1 MSLVENKDSLYR
13 PDIQGLRALAILV
26 VVCYHSGFVFKSGF
40 IGVDVF
46 FAISGYVISSSLIR
60 EINKHGKISIPQ
72 FFARRIRRL
81 LPALALMLSV
91 VLLASTWLSSSSAR
105 VQTVRTGF
113 FATFSSANLFL
124 FRFRPDGYFVVGEKT
139 NALLHTWS
147 LSIEEQFYL
156 FFPLLILFAIW
167 FSRKPSV
174 DIKICIRYL
183 CGVVGLASI
192 VICMGASMGE
202 IPEVSGVFSR
212 VLGTTSVDA
221 RFAFYLPLTRAWEF
235 LAGAIFATF
244 ALESTRTFRKSV
256 STFAGMI
263 LILGSSVFLH
273 DAQSYPGYFAAFPI
287 VGALVLLL
295 IGNVE
300 GPVNSLLSTKAMC
313 WIGDRSYGWYLW
325 HWPMIQFIK
334 PFWPENRWASGG
346 AALFALIPAAIS
358 YRWIENVSRSSPTW
372 RTKGKMALLISSSL
386 ILPLLMGATSRDRS
400 PELDYHMDAKMG
412 CQYGDLANLDPGG
425 KCSLAIAGSHGYAVL
440 IGDSHAGMLSEGF
453 VTASHE
459 IGLDAV
465 IAVNG
470 NHPFLYRPWDMETTR
485 SEYPFQAI
493 ETWADGEVKPSI
505 VVIGQVKY
513 LEADGAENFTW
524 SDQFI
529 PILKQLETLGIAVV
543 VAAPAWN
550 MGVTPRA
557 CSILQV
563 TISKC
568 PASTNLSTFGL
579 DNGRGAMVDQWRI
592 AVNSVHNS
600 VLMDTLPVLC
610 PKLECSTRREGE
622 WWWRDEAHISITASN
637 ALAPL
642 IAEKM
647 LEAQRLV
654 K

>member
-1 MSLVENKDSLYR
+1 MSTAANQSVLYR
-13 PDIQGLRALAILV
+13 PDIQGLRAIAILV
-26 VVCYHSGFVFKSGF
+26 VVCYHSGFLFKSGF
-40 IGVDVF
+40 VGVDVF

-60 EINKHGKISIPQ
+60 EIESNGRISISQ
-72 FFARRIRRL
+72 FYARRIRRL
-81 LPALALMLSV
+81 LPALAVMLSV
-91 VLLASTWLSSSSAR
+91 VLFASTWLSALSAR
-105 VQTVRTGF
+105 VQTVRTGM
-113 FATFSSANLFL
+113 FATFSAANLFL

-156 FFPLLILFAIW
+156 LFPILMIVAMQVAQK
-167 FSRKPSV
+167 SSV
-174 DIKICIRYL
+174 NIRVGIRYVCGLVGVISLAICI
-183 CGVVGLASI
+183 GSSI
-192 VICMGASMGE
+192 GRF
-202 IPEVSGVFSR
+202 PEVSGKFSR
-212 VLGTTSVDA
+212 ILGTTSVDA
-221 RFAFYLPLTRAWEF
+221 RFAFYLPFARAWEF
-235 LAGAIFATF
+235 LAGVILATF
-244 ALESTRTFRKSV
+244 TFQSARNIGKSITAYLGLAL
-256 STFAGMI
+256 I
-263 LILGSSVFLH
+263 IGSALFLH
-273 DAQSYPGYFAAFPI
+273 DATSFPGFWALLPI
-287 VGALVLLL
+287 VGALNLLSASRTK
-295 IGNVE
+295 
-300 GPVNSLLSTKAMC
+300 GPVNSLLTSRAMG

-325 HWPMIQFIK
+325 HWPMIQFTK
-334 PFWPENRWASGG
+334 PFWPENRVAS
-346 AALFALIPAAIS
+346 IPAAMFALVPAAMS
-358 YRWIENVSRSSPTW
+358 YRWIENRFRISPAW
-372 RTKGKMALLISSSL
+372 RVKNKMVLLIACSL
-386 ILPLLMGATSRDRS
+386 LVPLFMGATSRDLS

-513 LEADGAENFTW
+513 LETDGAESITW

-592 AVNSVHNS
+592 AVDSVHNS
-600 VLMDTLPVLC
+600 VLMDTLPILC
-610 PKLECSTRREGE
+610 PKLECSTRREGK

>member
-1 MSLVENKDSLYR
+1 MSLVENQDSLYR

-26 VVCYHSGFVFKSGF
+26 VVCYHSGVLLTSGF
-40 IGVDVF
+40 VGVDVF

-60 EINKHGKISIPQ
+60 ETYKHGKISIPQ

-91 VLLASTWLSSSSAR
+91 VLLASTWLSSLSAR

-167 FSRKPSV
+167 FSRKSSV
-174 DIKICIRYL
+174 DIKIGIRYL
-183 CGVVGLASI
+183 CGVVGLVSI
-192 VICMGASMGE
+192 VLCMGASMGG

-212 VLGTTSVDA
+212 ILGTASLDA

-235 LAGAIFATF
+235 LAGAIIATF
-244 ALESTRTFRKSV
+244 ALESARTFRKSV
-256 STFAGMI
+256 SAFAGMI

-295 IGNVE
+295 IGNVD
-300 GPVNSLLSTKAMC
+300 GAVKSLLSSRAMC

-325 HWPMIQFIK
+325 HWPLIQFIK
-334 PFWPENRWASGG
+334 PFWPENRWASGC
-346 AALFALIPAAIS
+346 AALFAIIPATLS
-358 YRWIENVSRSSPTW
+358 YRWIENVSRSSPVW
-372 RTKGKMALLISSSL
+372 RTKRKMALLIFVSL
-386 ILPLLMGATSRDRS
+386 TLPLFMGATSRDLT
-400 PELDYHMDAKMG
+400 PELDYHLDAKLG
-412 CQYGDLANLDPGG
+412 CQYGDLANLDPSG
-425 KCSLAIAGSHGYAVL
+425 KCSLAIAGSRGYAVL

-485 SEYPFQAI
+485 SEYPFQVI
-493 ETWADGEVKPSI
+493 ETWADGKGRPSV
-505 VVIGQVKY
+505 VVIAQSGYVM
-513 LEADGAENFTW
+513 ENSDGSTW

-529 PILKQLETLGIAVV
+529 PILKRLEELGVPVV
-543 VAAPAWN
+543 VTEAAV
-550 MGVTPRA
+550 GVDIEPRS
-557 CSILQV
+557 CSAIQNYV
-563 TISKC
+563 GKC
-568 PASTNLSTFGL
+568 PADIQWKTSVL
-579 DNGRGAMVDQWRI
+579 DKNREGRTTDEIR
-592 AVNSVHNS
+592 AVMTVGNA
-600 VLMDTLPVLC
+600 VLMDTLPLLC
-610 PKLECSTRREGE
+610 PVENCRMRRDGR
-622 WWWRDEAHISITASN
+622 WWWRDSAHISVTASN
-637 ALAPL
+637 ALVPL

>member
-1 MSLVENKDSLYR
+1 MSLVENQDSLYR

-26 VVCYHSGFVFKSGF
+26 VVCYHSGVLLTSGF
-40 IGVDVF
+40 VGVDVF

-60 EINKHGKISIPQ
+60 ETYKHGKISIPQ

-91 VLLASTWLSSSSAR
+91 VLLASTWLSSLSAR

-167 FSRKPSV
+167 FSRKSSV

-212 VLGTTSVDA
+212 ILGTTSVDA

-273 DAQSYPGYFAAFPI
+273 DVQSYPGYFAAFPI

-334 PFWPENRWASGG
+334 PFWPENRWASVG

-372 RTKGKMALLISSSL
+372 RTKRKMALLISGSL
-386 ILPLLMGATSRDRS
+386 TLPLLMGAISRDRS

-493 ETWADGEVKPSI
+493 ETWASGIIKPLV
-505 VVIGQVKY
+505 VVIAQSGYVMKGSNSY
-513 LEADGAENFTW
+513 RW

-529 PILKQLETLGIAVV
+529 PILKRLEELGVPVV
-543 VAAPAWN
+543 VTNAAV
-550 MGVTPRA
+550 GVEIEPRS
-557 CSILQV
+557 CSAFQNYV
-563 TISKC
+563 SKC
-568 PASTNLSTFGL
+568 PADIQWNTSVL
-579 DNGRGAMVDQWRI
+579 DKNREGRTTEEIR
-592 AVNSVHNS
+592 AVTAVGNA

-610 PKLECSTRREGE
+610 PAAECQIRRDGK
-622 WWWRDEAHISITASN
+622 WWWRDSAHISITASN